1 MASQREW
8 ESAVWHFL
16 GDSLSHTDPEAIK
29 DWIYGFQPTTPAQED
44 RWLKAIEKVQEQ
56 LDRFTGVG
64 NECDDDCIGNSYWE
78 HEIY

>member
-16 GDSLSHTDPEAIK
+16 GDALKHADPEAIK
-29 DWIYGFQPTTPAQED
+29 DWIYGFQPTTPTQED
-44 RWLKAIEKVQEQ
+44 RWLKAIEKIQGQ
-56 LDRFTGVG
+56 LERFAGVG
-64 NECDDDCIGNSYWE
+64 NECDDDCVGNSYWE